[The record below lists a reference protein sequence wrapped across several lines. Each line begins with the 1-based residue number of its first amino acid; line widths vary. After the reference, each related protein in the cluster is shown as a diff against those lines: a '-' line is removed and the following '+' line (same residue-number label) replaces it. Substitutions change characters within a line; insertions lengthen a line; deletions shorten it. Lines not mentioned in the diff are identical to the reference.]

1 MDRSSV
7 IFLVSKSYE
16 QNEIGAF
23 IPVTTERKVYCDVRS
38 ITRAEWYDAGR
49 QGFKPELAFVMYAPD
64 YKGEDE
70 VIYRNHRYSIYRTY
84 IAQNEIIELYCQD
97 IGGLKQEKTS

>member
-1 MDRSSV
+1 MDRSNT
-7 IFLVSKSYE
+7 ILLVAKTYD

-23 IPVTTERKVYCDVRS
+23 MPVKTERKVYCDVRS

-49 QGFKPELAFVMYAPD
+49 QGFKPEIAFVMFAPD
-64 YKGEDE
+64 YRGEDE
-70 VIYRNHRYSIYRTY
+70 VIFNGHRYSIYRTY